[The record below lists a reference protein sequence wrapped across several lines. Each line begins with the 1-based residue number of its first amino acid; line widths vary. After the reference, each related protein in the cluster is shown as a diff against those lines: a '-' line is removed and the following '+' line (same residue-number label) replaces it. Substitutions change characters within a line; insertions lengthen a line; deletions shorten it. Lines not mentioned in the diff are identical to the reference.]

1 MRRNYIAY
9 ALAIAAILFFSQ
21 DKTIAMSGPGTKK
34 ELAQDRVCRI
44 ENAAQAGT
52 ECRTGDV
59 FLYLPVQATNT
70 KLPVIVSALFCDF
83 DRSITTSPE
92 SVSCI
97 FTDKR
102 RSQWKE
108 YGVKLP

>member
-1 MRRNYIAY
+1 MKVNYIAF
-9 ALAIAAILFFSQ
+9 ALAITAILIFPQ
-21 DKTIAMSGPGTKK
+21 DKSVAKQGSGAKK
-34 ELAQDRVCRI
+34 ELTQDRVCRI

-52 ECRTGDV
+52 ECRSGDV
-59 FLYLPVQATNT
+59 FLYLPVQTTNT

-102 RSQWKE
+102 RAQWKE